1 MIFQAKQLL
10 FKLSALIT
18 LLFLVQCKSTTNKTK
33 PIAYIND
40 FSDSNIIAIHQA
52 KDLRKAELISPYLS
66 NSHPKVRYHA
76 ALALASVQDSNSVEL
91 LHHRFITETDC
102 KVQAT
107 IAFALLQTA
116 KKSNTSNYK
125 KLLEKSTCDSAFIQ
139 ICRSFGAHLDFDSAA
154 FIVRYPVKNSRQKEA
169 QMQCYYQYSLRGKYT
184 TNMVEQAINYL
195 SDKDEALRFWAACF
209 INRLNRTDIDNL
221 DEYTENIIQSIN
233 KEKIKRVDLQ
243 LIAATKLVNSN
254 KLDSLLLNKL
264 ATTNDV
270 NITIQII
277 QSLNSTSYELAK
289 ETIALKVQDSNPIIA
304 QVAAEYLSNYGN
316 YSDYPL
322 YHSLSQKIQTH
333 WQAKVPIAHCLLKYA
348 PSDSFDFQLNKIDS
362 IITKSTNPYE
372 KAAYY
377 YMLSHFNKASKILIN
392 AYAKT
397 DHPIEKSASLE
408 ALAQMFIKNN
418 KHKELHNFIAQE
430 LIKQLKST
438 DEQLAYL
445 AAHYLLED
453 AFKAESKLIES
464 QLIHSEKQ
472 KWILPQY
479 YETRLEF
486 EKLQLYVEGKPHQN
500 VSLANPQNH
509 PINWEYVKQ
518 IPSKKQLT
526 LVTNKGNIV
535 LQLNVNTAPGTVAY
549 FLQLAEE
556 GFYNGRFFHRV
567 VPNFVVQGGDPKGI
581 GIGATD
587 YSIRS
592 EFQLENFDKAAVGIA
607 SAGKDTESCQFF
619 ITHVA
624 TPHLD
629 GRYTLFAKVIQ
640 GMDIVNQIEI
650 GDFVDKVEW

>member
-10 FKLSALIT
+10 FKLSALFM
-18 LLFLVQCKSTTNKTK
+18 LLFLLQCKSTTNKTK
-33 PIAYIND
+33 PVTYIND

-52 KDLRKAELISPYLS
+52 KDQRKADLISPYLS
-66 NSHPKVRYHA
+66 NTNTKVRYHA

-139 ICRSFGAHLDFDSAA
+139 ICRSFGAHLDIDSAA

-184 TNMVEQAINYL
+184 TNMIEQAINYL
-195 SDKDEALRFWAACF
+195 SNEDESLRFWAACF
-209 INRLNRTDIDNL
+209 INRLNRTDLDNL
-221 DEYTENIIQSIN
+221 DKYAENLVNILA
-233 KEKIKRVDLQ
+233 KENSKRVELQ
-243 LIAATKLVNSN
+243 LISASKLLNTS
-254 KLDSLLLNKL
+254 KLDILLLDKL

-270 NITIQII
+270 NNTIQII
-277 QSLNSTSYELAK
+277 QVFRKDAYELVK
-289 ETIALKVQDSNPIIA
+289 EAVALKVLDSNPVIA
-304 QVAAEYLSNYGN
+304 QVAAEYLSKNGN
-316 YSDYPL
+316 STDYPL
-322 YHSLSQKIQTH
+322 FQSLSQKIQNN
-333 WQAKVPIAHCLLKYA
+333 WQAKVPIAQCLLKYA
-348 PSDSFDFQLNKIDS
+348 PSDSFDNQLNKIDS
-362 IITKSTNPYE
+362 SIAKSTNLYE
-372 KAAYY
+372 KSAYY

-397 DHPIEKSASLE
+397 DNPIEKSASLE
-408 ALAQMFIKNN
+408 ALAQMFIKNT
-418 KHKELHNFIAQE
+418 KHKNLHNFISQE
-430 LIKQLKST
+430 LIKQLRST

-445 AAHYLLED
+445 AAHYLLND
-453 AFKAESKLIES
+453 AFMTEKKLIER

-500 VSLANPQNH
+500 LSLANPQNH

-526 LVTNKGNIV
+526 LITNKGNIV
-535 LQLNVNTAPGTVAY
+535 LQLNVNSAPGTVAY

-556 GFYNGRFFHRV
+556 GFYNGKFFHRV

-581 GIGATD
+581 GIGATE

-619 ITHVA
+619 ISHVA

-650 GDFVDKVEW
+650 GDFIDKVEW